1 MFRKEYKI
9 SLNNEDW
16 VTPEETLIDS
26 GSEHSDLEI
35 SISHNAFRLTF
46 LLAVISF
53 GFIFMASF
61 KLAVPGHEEYARMA
75 LDNKSVNFFI
85 PPPRGMIFDRLGKP
99 LVRNISGFDLLVIS
113 KELREDKDP
122 AMFNKVAGIL
132 GMPQDQFTA
141 LVDENLNNSSV
152 FFAAKDLKK
161 EQVLEL
167 KYLDPRGFYVVPDN
181 RRSYIDGHQF
191 SSVMGYVGKVNKE
204 DLNDDYYRPTDV
216 IGRLGVEAQYEELL
230 RGEHGKIF
238 FSPDGKAVEDPPRPR
253 QGAAEGGRFGT
264 NRDKNS
270 IDPVPGRSVVLNID
284 YDLQKKLYNELY
296 GALAAN
302 GLSRGAA
309 IIQNP
314 ANGQVLAMVSF
325 PAYDNNLFVEGLSDS
340 QFKSL
345 FENKSR
351 PLFNRVISGLYNP
364 GSTIKP
370 FIGLMALQENI
381 FSPADTIR
389 DCVSLVIQNPF
400 NKDSTYVFKNWRED
414 HGLFN
419 LRRAIAQSCNIY
431 FFIAGGG
438 YGNIQG
444 LGIEKIAK
452 YLVSAWADKVLGID
466 LPGEAKGFVPTPD
479 WKEEN
484 RGEPWYQGD
493 TYNVSIGQG
502 DLLVT
507 PLWLNSYISAIANGG
522 TVYKPQVAQR
532 IVDNKKNDIEIF
544 KNEALFQL
552 PFKPDVLAEI
562 KSNMEETVI
571 SGTAKLLQN
580 LPVKAGA
587 KTGTA
592 EVVKGRSVNA
602 LFAAFAPFDNPEI
615 SITVLVEGASSNQGL
630 ATITADNVMKWY
642 FDRMAGNTL
651 QTQ

>member
-9 SLNNEDW
+9 SLSSDDW

-35 SISHNAFRLTF
+35 SISQNAFRLTM
-46 LLAVISF
+46 LLALVSF
-53 GFIFMASF
+53 GFVFMASF
-61 KLAVPGHEEYARMA
+61 KLAVPGHEEYARLA
-75 LDNKSVNFFI
+75 FDNKSVNFFI
-85 PPPRGMIFDRLGKP
+85 PPPRGMVLDRLGKP
-99 LVRNISGFDLLVIS
+99 LVKNLSSFDLLVIS
-113 KELREDKDP
+113 KEVRETKDL
-122 AMFNKVAGIL
+122 AVLGKIASIL
-132 GMPQDQFTA
+132 GMPGDEFSS
-141 LVDENLNNSSV
+141 LLDENLKNSSV

-161 EQVLEL
+161 EQVLDL
-167 KYLDPRGFYVVPDN
+167 KYLDPKGFYVVPN
-181 RRSYIDGHQF
+181 NKRSYVDGHQF
-191 SSVMGYVGKVNKE
+191 SSVLGYVGKVNKE
-204 DLNDDYYRPTDV
+204 DLGDDYYRPTDV
-216 IGRLGVEAQYEELL
+216 IGRLGVEAQYEEFL

-238 FSPDGKAVEDPPRPR
+238 FS
-253 QGAAEGGRFGT
+253 
-264 NRDKNS
+264 KNVDEKLNV
-270 IDPVPGRSVVLNID
+270 DPVAGQTLVLNID

-309 IIQNP
+309 IIQDP

-325 PAYDNNLFVEGLSDS
+325 PSYDNNLFVEGMSEKDF
-340 QFKSL
+340 QNL

-370 FIGLMALQENI
+370 FMGLMTLQEGI
-381 FSPADTIR
+381 FNSTDTIR
-389 DCVSLVIQNPF
+389 DCISLTVPNQYGNGT
-400 NKDSTYVFKNWRED
+400 DYVFKNWRPD
-414 HGLFN
+414 TGLFN
-419 LRRAIAQSCNIY
+419 LRKAIAQSCNIY

-444 LGIEKIAK
+444 LGIERIAK

-502 DLLVT
+502 DVLVT
-507 PLWLNSYISAIANGG
+507 PLWLNSYLSAIANGG

-532 IVDNKKNDIEIF
+532 VVDDKKNDLEVF
-544 KNEALFQL
+544 RSEALFQL
-552 PFKPDVLAEI
+552 PFRTDVLAEI
-562 KSNMEETVI
+562 KSDMEETVI

-580 LPVKAGA
+580 LPVRAGA

-592 EVVKGRSVNA
+592 EVVKGRSINA
-602 LFAAFAPFDNPEI
+602 LFTAFAPFDNPEI
-615 SITVLVEGASSNQGL
+615 SVTFLVEGASSNQGL
-630 ATITADNVMKWY
+630 AIVAADNVMKWY
-642 FDRMAGNTL
+642 FERKKGYIQEGMDNL
-651 QTQ
+651 NE